1 MTAVILFT
9 VNLVLVSAAIA
20 ASGSEIGYPKLVVS
34 NARWLAL
41 PFTLMASTALILV
54 VLWQRTPYLIAALVG
69 PLAAISLYQRS
80 THQALKAMRLAL
92 TDPLT
97 GLGNHRNFQ
106 ERLQRELTRAEETR
120 GLVSVCLLDI
130 DDFKRINDQHGHPAG
145 DKVLAQ
151 VSTRLRQGGEA
162 FRLGG
167 DEFALLLPGF
177 DDDAAL
183 EVARSVVR
191 RVGEWGMGQ
200 YGSIT
205 VSAGVATFPQHGR
218 ERDAL
223 IRLADG
229 ALYWA
234 KEHGKNQVRLAGS
247 VEPEELEVVAG
258 IGDRLARFRAAAAL
272 ARAVD
277 SRDVYTGSH
286 SERVSAIAG
295 AIAEKLALPAAEIE
309 LTRLA
314 GSLHDLGK
322 LAIPEE
328 ILQKPGALTSAEW
341 LVVQRHPQIAH
352 RMLESLGVEPVA
364 DWVLHHHERWDGSG
378 YPDGLA
384 GEDIP
389 LGSRI
394 VHVAEVYDAMT
405 FGRLYRSPRTRDQ
418 ALAEIKRH
426 SGVQFDPQ
434 VVSAFFSAVGV
445 GEAA

>member
-1 MTAVILFT
+1 M
-9 VNLVLVSAAIA
+9 
-20 ASGSEIGYPKLVVS
+20 
-34 NARWLAL
+34 
-41 PFTLMASTALILV
+41 
-54 VLWQRTPYLIAALVG
+54 
-69 PLAAISLYQRS
+69 
-80 THQALKAMRLAL
+80 
-92 TDPLT
+92 
-97 GLGNHRNFQ
+97 
-106 ERLQRELTRAEETR
+106 
-120 GLVSVCLLDI
+120 
-130 DDFKRINDQHGHPAG
+130 
-145 DKVLAQ
+145 
-151 VSTRLRQGGEA
+151 STRLRQGGEA

-167 DEFALLLPGF
+167 DEFALLLPGL
-177 DDDAAL
+177 DEAAAL
-183 EVARSVVR
+183 AVARSVVKR
-191 RVGEWGMGQ
+191 IGEWGTGQ
-200 YGSIT
+200 YGAIT

-234 KEHGKNQVRLAGS
+234 KEHGKNQVRLAGN
-247 VEPEELEVVAG
+247 VDPDELEVVTE

-277 SRDVYTGSH
+277 GRDVYTGSH
-286 SERVSAIAG
+286 SERVAAIAG
-295 AIAEKLALPAAEIE
+295 AIAEQLELPAVDIE

-328 ILQKPGALTSAEW
+328 ILQKPGELTSAEW

-364 DWVLHHHERWDGSG
+364 EWVLHHHERWDGSG

-394 VHVAEVYDAMT
+394 VYVAEVYDAMT
-405 FGRLYRSPRTRDQ
+405 FGRLYRSPRTREA
-418 ALAEIKRH
+418 ALEEIDKN

-434 VVSAFFSAVGV
+434 VVRAFFSAVG
-445 GEAA
+445 AAA